1 MKSSAAFF
9 EEIILGGDN
18 ENRTYYEPVAPGRA
32 LAPSDPAA
40 VGGGQEGA
48 SPPFPRP
55 PGRPPLPPP
64 PSRVP
69 CAGSEGAALTTADPA
84 PPVPRSDTPSSIPLR
99 WESDP

>member
-40 VGGGQEGA
+40 VGGGA
-48 SPPFPRP
+48 R
-55 PGRPPLPPP
+55 GRLPPVPPSPRSPSLASSP

-84 PPVPRSDTPSSIPLR
+84 PPVPRSDTPSSIPL
-99 WESDP
+99 